1 MSRMIPLLDWANEEF
16 GAQAPSERILKKYA
30 KGKMMIP
37 PAVKVGRYWMVDRN
51 ARFVGTLA
59 EPKIPGKRQSKITTD
74 YCRWLLD
81 HVLTKFQFR
90 IYTAS

>member
-1 MSRMIPLLDWANEEF
+1 MLQPGCSRALWRKINVTNDPLTRLANEEF

-59 EPKIPGKRQSKITTD
+59 EPKIPANASPRLQ
-74 YCRWLLD
+74 
-81 HVLTKFQFR
+81 R
-90 IYTAS
+90 IIADGC

>member
-59 EPKIPGKRQSKITTD
+59 EPKIPVNASPRLQ
-74 YCRWLLD
+74 
-81 HVLTKFQFR
+81 R
-90 IYTAS
+90 IIADGC

>member
-1 MSRMIPLLDWANEEF
+1 MSRMISLLDWANEEF

-51 ARFVGTLA
+51 A
-59 EPKIPGKRQSKITTD
+59 
-74 YCRWLLD
+74 
-81 HVLTKFQFR
+81 
-90 IYTAS
+90 